1 MVSILMRIN
10 RKTGLKFQGEKKV
23 FFEHRKKPLCDK
35 WYTQKKVG
43 DEAVAQGY
51 ESGPRSDC

>member
-1 MVSILMRIN
+1 MRIN